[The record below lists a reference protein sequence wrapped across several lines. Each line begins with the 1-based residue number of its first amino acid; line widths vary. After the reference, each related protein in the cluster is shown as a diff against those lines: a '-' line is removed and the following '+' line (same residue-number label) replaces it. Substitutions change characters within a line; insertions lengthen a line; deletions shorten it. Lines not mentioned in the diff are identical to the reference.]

1 MEINNA
7 NFGNIESGGGSIQ
20 LGNNYITNVIDGLNY
35 LLSDFKEQLKNI
47 EQLINSF
54 KAKTALELLND
65 LEKRVVEIEIKDK
78 NKILSKILFLKGA
91 CKRELDEYKKEN
103 SAEDFIKASNLNPTE
118 NGFRERACVEYL
130 NLNDNKK
137 ALVKAEEILQI
148 DEYNKSA
155 WFVKAV
161 TSNDIKNFLSFIPA
175 VVFENYN
182 FRLSI
187 ISHIIATENLSFLE
201 DLSEYGLV
209 LDIAFEKYN
218 EVTFDN
224 LEAWRIAIDLSIN
237 KVLDDY
243 PSKYICGEHFI
254 MEDNP
259 LIEKVFNLL
268 GLYVSKLSD
277 TEIKDSISHQKFYY
291 NYFGYLLTNKEN
303 YYQDILNDYS
313 NTPKPFWFY
322 TFSFCQIL
330 NHKKNY
336 VKSLECIT
344 EYEQSQDVLSSEFYM
359 VKSALF
365 CLNGKVNEVVDIFNH
380 YLKSIEII
388 EERNGLN
395 ILEAFLN
402 ILFKKVDDNILSQ
415 QLTEILEKKFKS
427 SELKDL
433 FEITI
438 RVRYLKENNNIISER
453 LEVLMNYNDFDIN
466 WKNLIAE
473 NLNSIGRRNEAIQ
486 YLEGYVNKSIV
497 SESLRF
503 FIVLLHKQLCDKNS
517 EEIGRYAEVL
527 DLLKFWRL
535 NCKYPDVELLEFE
548 HNLYTEI
555 NDLKS
560 LEDIDEYLYSKF
572 PDDEQYIL
580 LYMNVLERTNNK
592 EKIKEVSDKIHWK
605 IEDERF
611 GVTVAIVLMR
621 NNVNA
626 KKGFDILFQ
635 LASNPNNII
644 ARKNYFTSSLLLKEQ
659 NFFIGYD
666 EVEIGCWVSYLVSDK
681 KVYLKIERETG
692 LQKEFIGR
700 KVGESFTSVT
710 SMSGKIISIQIVE
723 IINDAWYL
731 FRMIQEE
738 ANNPVNELGFESLQM
753 PTDIED
759 FKTFLQSHFGDIG
772 TKEKEIKEKA
782 LDDYFNYRIGFSE
795 VSRIVFRENYIDTYL
810 HLTSFVGNSFT
821 TIPSG
826 LTKQILHDNEKITYA
841 LDFSTLILFY
851 FLEKELGFE
860 FKHKYSVSYLLKNE
874 INREII
880 ELTNSPSSQM
890 TIQITNQFIRKYDT
904 PEDYNQKRIEFL
916 QSLLEWI
923 ERNCR
928 IDLVPEKLD
937 LLPKFDNQEKLDNF
951 MKLLVD
957 NLCISD
963 RDNFQLISSDS
974 TLLQFSRRSNTIGNI
989 VNPEKYLLA
998 FYPEKCDTEF
1008 YRFLLKSS
1016 YIGISIN
1023 LETLKNEFYHNL
1035 GNGQNFYNICLEN
1048 LQYTIHGNP
1057 QIIVMLSK
1065 FLKELYV
1072 MQVLTVEQKNNFAYN
1087 VLVRA
1092 IYGMPKEVLIAFNRK
1107 LSEDFRLMGNLY
1119 NELSKVF
1126 KLVLNS

>member
-7 NFGNIESGGGSIQ
+7 NFGNIESGGGPIQ

-35 LLSDFKEQLKNI
+35 LLSDFKEQLKII

-161 TSNDIKNFLSFIPA
+161 TSTDIKNFLSFIPA

-201 DLSEYGLV
+201 DLSEYDLV

-224 LEAWRIAIDLSIN
+224 LEAWRVAIDLSIN
-237 KVLDDY
+237 KVLNDY

-254 MEDNP
+254 VEDNP

-268 GLYVSKLSD
+268 GLYVSKLRD

-330 NHKKNY
+330 NHKKDY
-336 VKSLECIT
+336 AKSLECIT
-344 EYEQSQDVLSSEFYM
+344 EYEQSQDVLSSEFYI

-380 YLKSIEII
+380 YLKSIEIV
-388 EERNGLN
+388 EERNGIN

-415 QLTEILEKKFKS
+415 QLTEILEKEFKS

-503 FIVLLHKQLCDKNS
+503 FIVLLHEQLSDKNCQ
-517 EEIGRYAEVL
+517 EKGRYNEVL

-535 NCKYPDVELLEFE
+535 NSKYPDIRLLEYE
-548 HNLYTEI
+548 HNLYTVI

-560 LEDIDEYLYSKF
+560 LEEIDEYLYRKF
-572 PDDEQYIL
+572 PDNEQYIL
-580 LYMNVLERTNNK
+580 LYLNVLERTKNK
-592 EKIKEVSDKIHWK
+592 ERIKEVSDKIHWK

-611 GVTVAIVLMR
+611 GVTLATVLMR
-621 NNVNA
+621 NNVN
-626 KKGFDILFQ
+626 KKMGFDILYQ

-644 ARKNYFTSSLLLKEQ
+644 ARKNYFASSVFLKEQ
-659 NFFIGYD
+659 DFFIGFD
-666 EVEIGCWVSYLVSDK
+666 EVEMGSWVVYLVSDK
-681 KVYLKIERETG
+681 KVYLKIEREIG

-723 IINDAWYL
+723 IINDALYL
-731 FRMIQEE
+731 LRMIQEE
-738 ANNPVNELGFESLQM
+738 ASNPVNELGFESLQM
-753 PTDIED
+753 PTDIKD
-759 FKTFLQSHFGDIG
+759 FEIFLKSHFGDIG

-826 LTKQILHDNEKITYA
+826 LTKQILLDNEKITYA

-860 FKHKYSVSYLLKNE
+860 FKHKYSVSYLLMNE

-916 QSLLEWI
+916 QLLLEWI
-923 ERNCR
+923 ERNCI

-951 MKLLVD
+951 MKLLID

-963 RDNFQLISSDS
+963 RANFQLISSDS
-974 TLLQFSRRSNTIGNI
+974 TLFQFSRRSNTVGNI

-998 FYPEKCDTEF
+998 FYPNKCDTEF

-1048 LQYTIHGNP
+1048 LQYTIHGNS
-1057 QIIVMLSK
+1057 QIIVILSK

-1087 VLVRA
+1087 ILVRA

-1107 LSEDFRLMGNLY
+1107 IFEDFRLMGNLY
-1119 NELSKVF
+1119 DELSKVI
-1126 KLVLNS
+1126 KSVINS